1 MKKSTLKIK
10 LLFVLL
16 LTIGFIMLGR
26 TNYSYC
32 ANEET
37 FTMNAKINPI
47 YEDVLSEK
55 EKEYIKDEL
64 NTLSNGKKY
73 KSSINNTY
81 NATTYTSYGT
91 LVNAVKS
98 NMVKRNNQFIF
109 IWKEKKLY
117 NNSSFANF
125 IGKLALDAT
134 SEKYAKTSD
143 EGNYLRLHFTG
154 WGYQNVSWKYDKKT
168 KYYTYTVPLRMTYY
182 TTASQEAELNKVVNE
197 YVTSYKNSGT
207 KSKYQIIYDFNN
219 YVCDNLTYDYT
230 NLNND
235 YYDLKYTAYAAL
247 INGTAVC
254 QGYASLYYKLL
265 DNMGIN
271 NTVVT
276 SNQMNHIWN
285 LVEYNGKWYHIDTTW
300 NDGSDKAPYTNYF
313 LWGKSDYPADHKYS
327 DVTVNWK
334 ETTPKYNIAY
344 RGIGLDESAKV
355 SSFTATPFDKAN
367 PTLNWKVPTGVGG
380 IDILDADTNKLLGHF
395 TNTQTSMP
403 FPNVIIGKIY
413 NFEIYTWKLVNG
425 KEQYSAPTKLTVFTK
440 PNAVTGV
447 RATSAGVNYITIAWN
462 KYPKTNVAGYKIYK
476 YNPSKKKYEYCKKTT
491 STSCKVTG
499 LKTLN
504 NYMFRVV
511 AYLNVNGKEY
521 NGKDTALL
529 KTGTSTKV
537 PSISKLST
545 KKKKV
550 TISWKKVSGV
560 SRYEIYMKT
569 SSKGSY
575 KKIKTATSK
584 TTKYTKSKLKK
595 GEKCWVKI
603 RTYRTVNGKRVY
615 SPYSKVKSIKVK

>member
-1 MKKSTLKIK
+1 
-10 LLFVLL
+10 
-16 LTIGFIMLGR
+16 
-26 TNYSYC
+26 
-32 ANEET
+32 
-37 FTMNAKINPI
+37 
-47 YEDVLSEK
+47 
-55 EKEYIKDEL
+55 
-64 NTLSNGKKY
+64 
-73 KSSINNTY
+73 
-81 NATTYTSYGT
+81 
-91 LVNAVKS
+91 
-98 NMVKRNNQFIF
+98 
-109 IWKEKKLY
+109 
-117 NNSSFANF
+117 
-125 IGKLALDAT
+125 
-134 SEKYAKTSD
+134 
-143 EGNYLRLHFTG
+143 
-154 WGYQNVSWKYDKKT
+154 
-168 KYYTYTVPLRMTYY
+168 MTYY

-219 YVCDNLTYDYT
+219 YVCDNVTYDYT

-367 PTLNWKVPTGVGG
+367 PTLNWTVPTGVDG

-403 FPNVIIGKIY
+403 FTNVIIGKIY

-425 KEQYSAPTKLTVFTK
+425 KEQYSEPTKLIVFTK

-447 RATSAGVNYITIAWN
+447 RATSAGVNYINISWN

-603 RTYRTVNGKRVY
+603 RTYRTVNGKKVY